1 MKDYAKQSNILTK
14 NKCCQKTSC
23 RSSGRAQ
30 VFVFLL
36 ILVVIVSVF
45 LLRKCRHSSSEN
57 VAVNE
62 KEQSL
67 VAASQVKK
75 IPEKNEHIFK
85 KNSVKSK
92 TLQKAKVLV
101 NEEQEPKYDFYTL
114 LSQPKVLS
122 QKSAPNVIAD
132 DKANDHDVSQDVR
145 QDASQ
150 YVLKVATVHDS
161 SASERWTNKL
171 SALGFSAVVEE
182 SDTGYH
188 VLIGPYATKQ
198 EAEVDQKHL
207 RENKIKSSLQRLN
220 SASEA

>member
-1 MKDYAKQSNILTK
+1 MKDYAKQSNILIK

-23 RSSGRAQ
+23 RSSCRAQ
-30 VFVFLL
+30 VIVFLL

-122 QKSAPNVIAD
+122 QKLAPNVIAD
-132 DKANDHDVSQDVR
+132 DKANDHDVSQD
-145 QDASQ
+145 ASQ
-150 YVLKVATVHDS
+150 YVLKVATVQDS

-198 EAEVDQKHL
+198 EAEIDQKHL